1 MPNITSKVKII
12 NTIWQINSGCRVYH
26 RHFVR
31 SLPCFA
37 PIRVLEPSQ
46 LSANQN
52 SFALAYNWKVAS
64 KYFLCALFILVNAA
78 ATMHSS
84 ELSQSSVP
92 RGMNACKLNQTRPSK
107 VPRLL
112 IGRVQL
118 PPNYAGYIARCYL
131 SSTWICSKSCYLIRK
146 NVVPFD
152 LGLSDDSVHVKFY
165 DIVGITSIWRVRRG
179 FYAWTARVPFCGR
192 RGYPKPYMGTQVFT
206 HDVHNVDVA
215 GFLFC
220 GRRGRLTPVYHP
232 QIRSVYT
239 FRLQQAG
246 KLVNDDDTLISQ
258 HHCWLGSSTETSGNT
273 VNKDSL
279 HLVHRHTMPIY
290 IWMYRVKG
298 NLK

>member
-92 RGMNACKLNQTRPSK
+92 RGMNACKLHYGELRYFSGKQK
-107 VPRLL
+107 HL
-112 IGRVQL
+112 
-118 PPNYAGYIARCYL
+118 
-131 SSTWICSKSCYLIRK
+131 
-146 NVVPFD
+146 
-152 LGLSDDSVHVKFY
+152 
-165 DIVGITSIWRVRRG
+165 
-179 FYAWTARVPFCGR
+179 
-192 RGYPKPYMGTQVFT
+192 
-206 HDVHNVDVA
+206 
-215 GFLFC
+215 
-220 GRRGRLTPVYHP
+220 
-232 QIRSVYT
+232 
-239 FRLQQAG
+239 G
-246 KLVNDDDTLISQ
+246 KL
-258 HHCWLGSSTETSGNT
+258 
-273 VNKDSL
+273 
-279 HLVHRHTMPIY
+279 PIY
-290 IWMYRVKG
+290 LCF
-298 NLK
+298 NLKLIWGIYLYRGAHNLFLKCPTPIPLVRPLFTRKSYC